1 MLHLPRGRAF
11 RVDVRELLELQ
22 RALECGRV
30 VHTAAQEQEVPRGVV
45 TVCER
50 AHLRLLA
57 EDGVDE
63 RRKMEGL
70 GEQPPRA
77 LLIDRAAALSEIDR
91 EEVQVNKHRGIGLGR
106 RNRDLG
112 TCMEI
117 DHVVRHAARLAPH
130 DVDESEQACAS
141 FPGFL
146 HRGERV
152 RRLAGLG
159 DREEEL
165 SLGDDRLAVPVLTW
179 DVDIAGDTGKA
190 LDQDLPHECRMT
202 RRAAAHQGYP

>member
-1 MLHLPRGRAF
+1 
-11 RVDVRELLELQ
+11 
-22 RALECGRV
+22 
-30 VHTAAQEQEVPRGVV
+30 
-45 TVCER
+45 
-50 AHLRLLA
+50 
-57 EDGVDE
+57 
-63 RRKMEGL
+63 
-70 GEQPPRA
+70 
-77 LLIDRAAALSEIDR
+77 
-91 EEVQVNKHRGIGLGR
+91 
-106 RNRDLG
+106 
-112 TCMEI
+112 MEI

-159 DREEEL
+159 VREEEL
-165 SLGDDRLAVPVLTW
+165 SLGDDRLAVPVLTG

-202 RRAAAHQGYP
+202 RRAAAHQGYPRQRTDLFVRELHVLVEDDTARSAVDT